1 MTMSIELTADEADA
15 LITVLTESYDE
26 YSNAVEEYSDDSK
39 NDWSMEIEDCKCRQD
54 AINKLLKGLEN
65 AVS

>member
-1 MTMSIELTADEADA
+1 MTISIELTADETDA

-26 YSNAVEEYSDDSK
+26 YSNAVEEYSDDSE
-39 NDWSMEIEDCKCRQD
+39 NDWSMEIADCKCRQD
-54 AINKLLKGLEN
+54 AISKLLKELKN

>member
-1 MTMSIELTADEADA
+1 MSISIELTADETDA
-15 LITVLTESYDE
+15 LVTVRMESYDE
-26 YSNAVEEYSDDSK
+26 YSNAIEEYSDDSE

-54 AINKLLKGLEN
+54 AIDKLLKELKN